1 MKVSEKDIFVPVI
14 NRDLRKSYP
23 ELAKIPEFKDM
34 RSLDIKF
41 CWYYAI
47 YFSDEVSHK
56 KRVLWA
62 IEHSY
67 RSEMDK
73 KDVDRFIAHNF
84 PDNIKNAIK
93 KFESFD
99 VSSRVT
105 AKLTSERTLAN
116 FEKLART
123 DVDTV
128 GVVKIYNLDDNETEE
143 EAIRKGKKPVGE
155 KRDWNQVNSYV
166 NSMVKVNESLPGLV
180 TVVEQG
186 FGISIS
192 KGESSAGESI
202 RDDFQ
207 RIKEEQAA
215 LKNK

>member
-47 YFSDEVSHK
+47 YFSDEQSHK

-67 RSEMDK
+67 RSEMDQ

-105 AKLTSERTLAN
+105 AKLTSERTLAS

-128 GVVKIYNLDDNETEE
+128 GVVKIYAGEDDSGNPIGD
-143 EAIRKGKKPVGE
+143 AIGE
-155 KRDWNQVNSYV
+155 KRDWNQVNAYV
-166 NSMVKVNESLPGLV
+166 NSIVKVNESLPELV
-180 TVVEQG
+180 AVVEEG

-207 RIKEEQAA
+207 RIKEEQAT
-215 LKNK
+215 LNNK